1 MPQRWGHITGPRSP
15 KGSCLYVC
23 VICRR
28 RGGARAFVLYLVL
41 RPTSNISA
49 LFLFY
54 QATWLPT
61 ATWLWRI
68 SIHWRRRP
76 WPNRLSNLT
85 MATCHILKR
94 TQVNPLGKWVW
105 ATCPESLWS
114 YASTGN
120 RTHGL
125 AAQSPTPYRCATTPP
140 VHNPQTYQFIQM
152 RQISTTY
159 TILLILRITFI
170 ITTALEHQI
179 QFSILSSL
187 SLHLIQHFTHYYR
200 Y

>member
-1 MPQRWGHITGPRSP
+1 MGPLRSP
-15 KGSCLYVC
+15 KGSSLYVC

-28 RGGARAFVLYLVL
+28 RGGARAFVLYLEL

-68 SIHWRRRP
+68 SIHWRRRL

-85 MATCHILKR
+85 TATCHILKR

-105 ATCPESLWS
+105 VTCPESLRDGLQRNSNPRPHGRWS
-114 YASTGN
+114 STLTTRPPRHPWPLGYEE
-120 RTHGL
+120 L
-125 AAQSPTPYRCATTPP
+125 RCWD
-140 VHNPQTYQFIQM
+140 NC
-152 RQISTTY
+152 SCN
-159 TILLILRITFI
+159 
-170 ITTALEHQI
+170 
-179 QFSILSSL
+179 
-187 SLHLIQHFTHYYR
+187 
-200 Y
+200 